1 MTAIVAV
8 DGPSGSGKSS
18 VSRGVAERFGYR
30 YLDTGAMYR
39 AATWFMLDRDVDP
52 ADPVA
57 VAAALPDLTITSGT
71 DPMAPTI
78 SVNGVDVSTPI
89 RGDDVTSAVSL
100 VSAVPEVRRAMR
112 DLQRRVAA
120 EASRDGAGIVVE
132 GRDIGS
138 EVLPDADAKIY
149 LTADP
154 AVRAARRAAQDAD
167 SVHGTAGVAAT
178 EESLRRRD
186 ELDTTRA
193 SSPLRMAEDAH
204 LVDATELDLDAT
216 ISAVCAIVTQALGE
230 PT

>member
-1 MTAIVAV
+1 MPSPKFAGRCGCFSVAWR
-8 DGPSGSGKSS
+8 P
-18 VSRGVAERFGYR
+18 
-30 YLDTGAMYR
+30 
-39 AATWFMLDRDVDP
+39 
-52 ADPVA
+52 
-57 VAAALPDLTITSGT
+57 
-71 DPMAPTI
+71 
-78 SVNGVDVSTPI
+78 
-89 RGDDVTSAVSL
+89 
-100 VSAVPEVRRAMR
+100 RR
-112 DLQRRVAA
+112 
-120 EASRDGAGIVVE
+120 SDGAGIVVE